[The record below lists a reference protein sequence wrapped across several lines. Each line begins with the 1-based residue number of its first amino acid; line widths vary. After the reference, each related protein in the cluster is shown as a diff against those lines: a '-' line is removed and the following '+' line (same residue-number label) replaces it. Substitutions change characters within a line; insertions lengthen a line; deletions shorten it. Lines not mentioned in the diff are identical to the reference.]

1 MQRTNQKR
9 GYTKAENQFITS
21 ENTNSGGQLISR
33 AAVTCVNIL
42 NYLYVCLTYISC
54 GIAIKCV
61 NSLQLWLYLLYNG
74 NKIGLISFKY
84 INFLQIT
91 SVRKICYDIN
101 SSLWNTWR
109 KNVQEY
115 CILHTLQNSNA
126 SWKYNCLYQI

>member
-9 GYTKAENQFITS
+9 QYKSWKPVYHERKYKFWR
-21 ENTNSGGQLISR
+21 ELQLH
-33 AAVTCVNIL
+33 VWNIL

-91 SVRKICYDIN
+91 SVRKLCYDIN

>member
-9 GYTKAENQFITS
+9 QYKSWKPVYHERKYKFWR
-21 ENTNSGGQLISR
+21 ELQLH
-33 AAVTCVNIL
+33 VWNIL

-54 GIAIKCV
+54 GIAIKCT

-74 NKIGLISFKY
+74 NKLGLISFMY
-84 INFLQIT
+84 INLLQIT
-91 SVRKICYDIN
+91 SVGKLCYDNN

-115 CILHTLQNSNA
+115 CILHTLQNSNSLA